1 MDQSNPHIWRFSLRD
16 LLAIIF
22 LMSINLLVVV
32 SEDVECI
39 NTPPGVRQMIR
50 GVDITQLDLIPLQ
63 FKSDNGFKSPVIKF
77 TCNEKRMYTAG
88 SARYHLP
95 DQLWHITNL
104 PGGWHRADVH
114 LYKTSSD
121 VRSRMTQEVA
131 GEGLNWRFSFSVSG
145 SYAKFQQTL
154 IGSEKYISD
163 VSSFR
168 SSKRVELKP
177 AEDLG
182 MDTIA
187 ERQLNAYVG
196 TSGYQCDPAAYHKFI
211 NEFGTHYFSTG
222 TFGGYLRSVYETD
235 TEFFSTHT
243 DEEVKAEARTI
254 FIDGGGAGDSSAVS
268 KQFKALS
275 NEQLL
280 FYGGNADLQSPG
292 NVQSWQSTVDANP
305 WLLSG
310 TVKPI
315 SDLIRNDRKRS
326 SMERAVEQ
334 HLMKAHLVELRRVLT
349 SLKSKHGDS
358 PEIKSN
364 ETVLAFLEDKPI
376 WCVANEEVET
386 AVTSINRLL
395 SQYSTSTITTT
406 EPTKSVEN
414 GNGHNVLTGTLL
426 SLCLVGALIYCV

>member
-1 MDQSNPHIWRFSLRD
+1 
-16 LLAIIF
+16 
-22 LMSINLLVVV
+22 
-32 SEDVECI
+32 
-39 NTPPGVRQMIR
+39 
-50 GVDITQLDLIPLQ
+50 
-63 FKSDNGFKSPVIKF
+63 
-77 TCNEKRMYTAG
+77 MY
-88 SARYHLP
+88 
-95 DQLWHITNL
+95 D
-104 PGGWHRADVH
+104 
-114 LYKTSSD
+114 
-121 VRSRMTQEVA
+121 
-131 GEGLNWRFSFSVSG
+131 
-145 SYAKFQQTL
+145 
-154 IGSEKYISD
+154 
-163 VSSFR
+163 
-168 SSKRVELKP
+168 
-177 AEDLG
+177 
-182 MDTIA
+182 
-187 ERQLNAYVG
+187 
-196 TSGYQCDPAAYHKFI
+196 
-211 NEFGTHYFSTG
+211 
-222 TFGGYLRSVYETD
+222 TD

-254 FIDGGGAGDSSAVS
+254 FIDGGGAGDSSEVS

-292 NVQSWQSTVDANP
+292 SVHSWQSTVDANP

-395 SQYSTSTITTT
+395 SQYSTSTIKTT